1 MPTPEALTAAVVL
14 WLCISLPV
22 SAQQAGKMPLVGVL
36 LINTAADPEPARS
49 LLSDSLRRNHR
60 CHRGTAASRCVRCG
74 KRTESAMIVLSEG
87 PSSFADALI
96 GELDTKAGYTCTVT
110 SKQQAAR
117 RVGFE
122 RAS

>member
-1 MPTPEALTAAVVL
+1 MATPEALTAAVVL

-49 LLSDSLRRNHR
+49 LLGNSLRRNHR
-60 CHRGTAASRCVRCG
+60 CHRGTAVSRCARCG
-74 KRTESAMIVLSEG
+74 KRTGSAMIVLGG
-87 PSSFADALI
+87 PSSFGDTLI
-96 GELDTKAGYTCTVT
+96 GGLDTKAGYTRTVT
-110 SKQQAAR
+110 FKQKAAR

-122 RAS
+122 LAS